1 MIVLKPIRNIEM
13 KNTDLYIG
21 GSESQLDAIKTMVYM
36 IAAKIGVQTIDESK
50 LYIPIGIIME
60 TLTGDFAHKGCL
72 IGMEKLDTDQ
82 LVWHIE
88 MEDASPLRNAL
99 LEVFS
104 DIRIA

>member
-1 MIVLKPIRNIEM
+1 M

-60 TLTGDFAHKGCL
+60 TLIGDFAHNGCL
-72 IGMEKLDTDQ
+72 IGMETLNVDQ

-99 LEVFS
+99 QEVFS
-104 DIRIA
+104 DIRIE

>member
-1 MIVLKPIRNIEM
+1 M

-36 IAAKIGVQTIDESK
+36 IAARIGVQTIDESK

-72 IGMEKLDTDQ
+72 IGMETLNVDQ

-99 LEVFS
+99 QEVFS
-104 DIRIA
+104 DIRIE

>member
-1 MIVLKPIRNIEM
+1 
-13 KNTDLYIG
+13 
-21 GSESQLDAIKTMVYM
+21 M

-72 IGMEKLDTDQ
+72 IGKETLNVDQ

-99 LEVFS
+99 QEVFS
-104 DIRIA
+104 DIRIE

>member
-1 MIVLKPIRNIEM
+1 M

-72 IGMEKLDTDQ
+72 IGMETLNVDQ

-99 LEVFS
+99 QEVFS
-104 DIRIA
+104 DIRIE